1 MLALLAGFA
10 LAVAPPPTTGGP
22 DCQEQSGCV
31 IATAVQLFAL
41 AEELAGRGDLAGA
54 AQILEALT
62 QDKHIDYRSEAR
74 FRLARVR
81 EKMGDLAG
89 AAEALRDLLAEQPS
103 ANVARLELA
112 RILSK
117 MGQTKEAQSEV
128 AVAEAWGLPRDV
140 EQNVRKFAS
149 ALRTTKRRS
158 LTVEFT
164 SGPDTNI
171 NRSTSSQFI
180 DTIIAPFE
188 LSADARKQVGMGYT
202 FSLNGYSRDRIGP
215 ITLLSNAG
223 FHADLS
229 SRPQFNDLQFAADS
243 GPEIALGP
251 ARLRPGVTYQRR
263 WFGGNPFS
271 SGVGGKVELLA
282 PLSAAAQVD
291 VVGSRIYQH
300 VAPNAAQDGWQ
311 TWITGDVTKAVGNGW
326 VGRVNLRYGALDA
339 RAKPE
344 SLRQIGGGLLL
355 AHEAKPVTM
364 FGEVDYTHTR
374 GLAPIFLFGK
384 ERRDWRMDFIAG
396 AIFNRVSFGGFSPL
410 VRLLRTTSH
419 ADIVL
424 WDYNRTRLDVG
435 FTRTF

>member
-1 MLALLAGFA
+1 MLALLAVLVLTTA
-10 LAVAPPPTTGGP
+10 PAQQAPPC
-22 DCQEQSGCV
+22 DEKAGCV
-31 IATAVQLFAL
+31 TASAAQLFVL
-41 AEELAGRGDLAGA
+41 ADQLAAAGDLAGA
-54 AQILEALT
+54 AEILEALT
-62 QDKHIDYRSEAR
+62 QDKHVEYRSEAR
-74 FRLARVR
+74 FRLAKVR
-81 EKMGDLAG
+81 EKMGDLRG
-89 AAEALRDLLAEQPS
+89 AAQALRDLLAEQPS

-112 RILSK
+112 RILSL
-117 MGQTKEAQSEV
+117 MGETKEAQWEL
-128 AVAEAWGLPRDV
+128 AVAQSWGLPRDV

-188 LSADARKQVGMGYT
+188 LSPDARKQVGMGYT
-202 FSLNGYSRDRIGP
+202 FSLNGYSRDRIGEV
-215 ITLLSNAG
+215 TLLSNAG

-263 WFGGNPFS
+263 WFGGSPFS
-271 SGVGGKVELLA
+271 TGIGGKVELLA
-282 PLSAAAQVD
+282 PLGATAQVD
-291 VVGSRIYQH
+291 VVGSRIHQS

-311 TWITGDVTKAVGNGW
+311 TWVTGDLTKALGKGLI
-326 VGRVNLRYGALDA
+326 GRVNLRYGALDA

-344 SLRQIGGGLLL
+344 SLRQFGGGLLL
-355 AHEAKPVTM
+355 AHESRPVTF

-384 ERRDWRMDFIAG
+384 ARRDWRLDFIGG
-396 AIFNRVSFGGFSPL
+396 AIFNRVSFGGFSPV
-410 VRLLRTTSH
+410 VRLLRTNSH

-424 WDYNRTRLDVG
+424 WDYRRTRLDVG

>member
-1 MLALLAGFA
+1 MLALLAA
-10 LAVAPPPTTGGP
+10 IVLTTAPAQQVPPC
-22 DCQEQSGCV
+22 DEKAGCV
-31 IATAVQLFAL
+31 TASAAQLFAL
-41 AEELAGRGDLAGA
+41 ADQLAAAGDLAGA
-54 AQILEALT
+54 AEILEALT
-62 QDKHIDYRSEAR
+62 QDKHVEYRSEAR
-74 FRLARVR
+74 FRLAKVR
-81 EKMGDLAG
+81 EKMGDFKG
-89 AAEALRDLLAEQPS
+89 AAQALRDLLAEQPS

-112 RILSK
+112 RILSL
-117 MGQTKEAQSEV
+117 MGETKEAQSEL
-128 AVAEAWGLPRDV
+128 AVAQSWGLPRDV

-188 LSADARKQVGMGYT
+188 LSPDARKQVGMGYT
-202 FSLNGYSRDRIGP
+202 FSLNGYSRDRIGGV
-215 ITLLSNAG
+215 TLLSNAG

-229 SRPQFNDLQFAADS
+229 SRPQFNDLQLAADS

-271 SGVGGKVELLA
+271 TGVGGKVELLA
-282 PLSAAAQVD
+282 PLGATAQVD
-291 VVGSRIYQH
+291 VVGSRIHQS

-311 TWITGDVTKAVGNGW
+311 TWVTGDVTKVLGKGLI
-326 VGRVNLRYGALDA
+326 GRVNLRYGALDA

-344 SLRQIGGGLLL
+344 SLRQFGGGLLV
-355 AHEAKPVTM
+355 AHESRPVTF

-384 ERRDWRMDFIAG
+384 ARRDWRLDFIGG

-410 VRLLRTTSH
+410 VRLLRTNSH

-424 WDYNRTRLDVG
+424 WDYRRTRLDVG